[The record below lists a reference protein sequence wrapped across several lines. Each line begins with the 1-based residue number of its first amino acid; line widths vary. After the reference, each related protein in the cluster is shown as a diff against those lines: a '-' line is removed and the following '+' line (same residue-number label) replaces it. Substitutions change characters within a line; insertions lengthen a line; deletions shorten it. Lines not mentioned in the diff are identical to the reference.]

1 MPIRVRT
8 TPKLSSPKPRSLR
21 RAGFALAAVT
31 AITISGCSHKSS
43 SNPAQEPLRVGVI
56 PFDKASVIIDE
67 YTPLA
72 TYLSKKTGRPSGKVF
87 VTPEYAGVLQALRAD
102 QVDCAY
108 LSPLA
113 YVLAANE
120 FKNLPEHLVPIAM
133 PYFHGKL
140 TYQGI
145 IFVRTDSGIHKIT
158 DFKGKSFVFADRT
171 SASGYLYPAGLMKE
185 AGVDP
190 QRDVK
195 AANIT
200 GAGSVLAVYN
210 KVADGGASYEDAI
223 EQQLKDPAEVKQM
236 SVIAKTDPIPNGM
249 FVARGNLDPKT
260 IAALQKAFV
269 DINTDPEG
277 QAAAQK
283 ILYPKWV
290 PADDPFFDSVRKKA
304 TILGLSL
311 ESLKGVK
318 KK

>member
-1 MPIRVRT
+1 MATLQRT
-8 TPKLSSPKPRSLR
+8 ARQHKTLRWTGLAMTALTAVVITGCSPK
-21 RAGFALAAVT
+21 G
-31 AITISGCSHKSS
+31 S
-43 SNPAQEPLRVGVI
+43 SNPADSAIRVGVI
-56 PFDKASVIIDE
+56 PFDKASVIQE
-67 YTPLA
+67 QYAPLA
-72 TYLSKKTGRPSGKVF
+72 AYLAKKTDRPSGKVF

-113 YVLAANE
+113 YVLAKKE
-120 FKNLPEHLVPIAM
+120 FENTPERLVPIAM
-133 PYFHGKL
+133 PYFHNKL

-145 IFVRTDSGIHKIT
+145 IFARADSGIHKIT

-185 AGVDP
+185 AGLDP
-190 QRDVK
+190 QKDVK

-200 GAGSVLAVYN
+200 GAGSVLSVFN

-223 EQQLKDPAEVKQM
+223 EQQLKNPADEKQM
-236 SVIAKTDPIPNGM
+236 VVIAKTEPIPNGM

-260 IAALQKAFV
+260 LAALQKAFV
-269 DINTDPEG
+269 DINTDPDG
-277 QAAAQK
+277 QAAAKK

-290 PADDPFFDSVRKKA
+290 PADDAFFDSVRKKA
-304 TILGLSL
+304 SVLNISF
-311 ESLKGVK
+311 ESLKNVK